1 MGGVVGQRRR
11 QLGTGETTTV
21 EKELRIDL
29 ANGGMDRIN
38 LKRSTPIGK
47 ELT

>member
-29 ANGGMDRIN
+29 ANGETD
-38 LKRSTPIGK
+38 
-47 ELT
+47 